1 MDTRFQT
8 SFIPKKPIVGSD
20 TVYSSARV
28 SAFFVVALIL
38 FLTSVASAAGVYVY
52 EKTLEK
58 SNLAN
63 DQKLGE
69 REKRFE
75 PATLNEIQVKN
86 TQISA
91 AKDILSKHI
100 VISEFLKNL
109 STLTLQTIRF
119 KTFDYKYV
127 SPEKI
132 TISMKGEGRDFR
144 SVALQSDIFAKKN
157 TIFRNPI
164 VSNLAV
170 NTDGTIDFDFT
181 ASLTA
186 DVVSYK
192 APRPVSTSPST
203 TPGATASTSV
213 RTSTQS
219 SPVATTTTTSA
230 NNGSTSNPPTTL
242 PGGSNNLN
250 LR

>member
-20 TVYSSARV
+20 TVYSSERV

-38 FLTSVASAAGVYVY
+38 FLASVASAAGVYVY

-58 SNLAN
+58 ANLAN

-69 REKRFE
+69 KEKRFE

-91 AKDILSKHI
+91 AKDILAKHV

-109 STLTLQTIRF
+109 STFTLQTVRF
-119 KTFDYKYV
+119 KTFDYKYT

-157 TIFRNPI
+157 TIFKNPI

-186 DVVSYK
+186 EVLSYK
-192 APRPVSTSPST
+192 ASRPVTTTTNTTTNTASSTSTRS
-203 TPGATASTSV
+203 AAQNTAL
-213 RTSTQS
+213 
-219 SPVATTTTTSA
+219 ATTTSTTS
-230 NNGSTSNPPTTL
+230 GGQNPPTTVS
-242 PGGSNNLN
+242 GGAGANNLN

>member
-28 SAFFVVALIL
+28 SGFFVVALIL
-38 FLTSVASAAGVYVY
+38 FLISVASAAGVYVY

-58 SNLAN
+58 ANLAN

-69 REKRFE
+69 KEKRFE
-75 PATLNEIQVKN
+75 PATLDEIQVKN

-91 AKDILSKHI
+91 AKDILAKHI

-109 STLTLQTIRF
+109 STFTLQTIRF
-119 KTFDYKYV
+119 KTFDYKYT

-157 TIFRNPI
+157 TIFKNPI

-186 DVVSYK
+186 ETLSYK
-192 APRPVSTSPST
+192 ASRPVNTTNNTTTNTTST
-203 TPGATASTSV
+203 TSARSAVQNTI
-213 RTSTQS
+213 Q
-219 SPVATTTTTSA
+219 ATTTSTTGG
-230 NNGSTSNPPTTL
+230 GSQNPPTTVS
-242 PGGSNNLN
+242 GGGANNLN

>member
-38 FLTSVASAAGVYVY
+38 FLASVASAAGVYVY

-58 SNLAN
+58 ANLAN

-69 REKRFE
+69 KEKRFE
-75 PATLNEIQVKN
+75 PATLDEIQVKN

-91 AKDILSKHI
+91 AKDILAKHI
-100 VISEFLKNL
+100 VISDFLKNL
-109 STLTLQTIRF
+109 STFTLQTIRF
-119 KTFDYKYV
+119 KTFDYKYT

-157 TIFRNPI
+157 TIFKNPI

-181 ASLTA
+181 ASLTG

-192 APRPVSTSPST
+192 ASRPVNT
-203 TPGATASTSV
+203 TTNSSNTASSTSV
-213 RTSTQS
+213 RVPAVNTPS
-219 SPVATTTTTSA
+219 ATTTSA
-230 NNGSTSNPPTTL
+230 TGNQNPPTTVS
-242 PGGSNNLN
+242 GGGAGVNNLN